1 MKKISNVFR
10 KIASSI
16 IDSLNSLLDIAT
28 LRIEVKE
35 LKEKLKDKEK
45 LEREYI
51 DKISLLK
58 SDNRIY
64 KIQNT
69 KLINKNLK
77 LTEDIKVLKKKV
89 QDYSNYSFNK
99 EVK

>member
-10 KIASSI
+10 KIARSI
-16 IDSLNSLLDIAT
+16 IDSLNSLLDLAT

>member
-10 KIASSI
+10 KITRSI

-58 SDNRIY
+58 SDNRVY